1 MTSVLLVEPHADTR
15 ELYAEF
21 LGSRGFRAHAVATTA
36 EAWPLVP
43 AADIIVTEIQVMES
57 SDGLEFVRRVREPL
71 DARTL
76 PIIVLSACA
85 TARDANDADEAGAD
99 LFLTKPCLPE
109 ELVAAIRRVLRPVR
123 ARRMLRALTGR
134 HRRRQG

>member
-1 MTSVLLVEPHADTR
+1 MISVLLVEPHADTR
-15 ELYAEF
+15 ELYTEF
-21 LGSRGFRAHAVATTA
+21 LASRGFRAHAVATTA
-36 EAWPLVP
+36 DAWPLVP
-43 AADIIVTEIQVMES
+43 SADIVVTEIQVTEA
-57 SDGLEFVRRVREPL
+57 SDGLDFVRRVREPGN
-71 DARTL
+71 ARPL

-85 TARDANDADEAGAD
+85 TARDAIDANDAGGD

-123 ARRMLRALTGR
+123 ARRMLRAATRR

>member
-1 MTSVLLVEPHADTR
+1 MISVLLVEPHADTR

-21 LGSRGFRAHAVATTA
+21 LGSRGLRAHAVATTA

-43 AADIIVTEIQVMES
+43 AADVVVTEIQVTEA
-57 SDGLEFVRRVREPL
+57 SDGLEFVRRVREAL
-71 DARTL
+71 NARPL
-76 PIIVLSACA
+76 PIIILSACA
-85 TARDANDADEAGAD
+85 TARDAIDADEAGAD

-123 ARRMLRALTGR
+123 ARRMLRAATGR